1 MHAIVC
7 ALFAFFSHC
16 VTWHIHVHC
25 VHMNVMS
32 PHVHC
37 AHRVGGIGT
46 CLCPLPACP
55 YMQWH
60 VGHRQGIGRVRIQY
74 ASHTWRRCPRFLG
87 QGRLGRST
95 HPPSSPVQNGVL
107 CPFLNAPNVDKPTA
121 LALAIAGVAHMGAA
135 ALPLLL
141 RWTSM
146 NTGWDPMTRASE
158 GVSLHRRPHAGWEAD
173 TPLHEASSGALRE
186 GTPLWASPKTLRSRA
201 RMAARKAA
209 GLLPAAVT
217 DSDESVDTHRE

>member
-158 GVSLHRRPHAGWEAD
+158 GVSLHRSASMQGGKRIPPCMRPPQG
-173 TPLHEASSGALRE
+173 PFV
-186 GTPLWASPKTLRSRA
+186 RA
-201 RMAARKAA
+201 RPYGRPPRRSVVVPVW
-209 GLLPAAVT
+209 LPVRLPGC
-217 DSDESVDTHRE
+217 SRQP